1 MIVKDNF
8 LNKKDFKKIKD
19 LIMGSNFPWF
29 VSNGINYPNDGNRQF
44 FHHFYNQGES
54 SIFFDYL
61 RPLLNKLEV
70 VSLIRIK
77 ANSICSTSKIIEHEQ
92 HIDVANVSNAKT
104 AVFYV
109 NTNNGYTHFK
119 NNKKIENV
127 ENRICIFDTNM
138 LHGGTTCTDSKRR
151 IVINF
156 NYFFFK
162 NLNKKIKEIKNET

>member
-8 LNKKDFKKIKD
+8 LNKKDFKKIQD
-19 LIMGSNFPWF
+19 LITGSDFPWF
-29 VSNGINYPNDGNRQF
+29 VSNGINYKNDGHTQF
-44 FHHFYNQGES
+44 FHNFYNQGMS
-54 SIFFDYL
+54 SIFFDCL
-61 RPLLNKLEV
+61 LPLLHKLEV

-77 ANSICSTSKIIEHEQ
+77 ANSICATSKIIEHEK
-92 HIDVANVSNAKT
+92 HIDVSNVSNAKT

-119 NNKKIENV
+119 DNKKIKSIK
-127 ENRICIFDTNM
+127 NRICIFDTNM

-156 NYFFFK
+156 NYFFYK
-162 NLNKKIKEIKNET
+162 NLNKKIKEIKNES

>member
-109 NTNNGYTHFK
+109 NTNNGYTELK
-119 NNKKIENV
+119 DKTKIKSIANSMV
-127 ENRICIFDTNM
+127 IFPANTTHRICTQTDTEY
-138 LHGGTTCTDSKRR
+138 R
-151 IVINF
+151 ILINF
-156 NYFFFK
+156 NYF
-162 NLNKKIKEIKNET
+162 